1 MFKLHFL
8 ENEALN
14 GQILLKI
21 FYTFSH
27 LESANCQSLIGL
39 TLHTASEFSKSVF
52 SKTNICSYIYTY
64 ILYIQFFFLCRITQT
79 AVAPSILQHP
89 YLSCYKVTV
98 EQLSTSK
105 LNSSNLRTMSRADW
119 LMATFPY
126 SNRNS

>member
-14 GQILLKI
+14 RQMLLQI

-39 TLHTASEFSKSVF
+39 TLRTASEFSKSVF

-64 ILYIQFFFLCRITQT
+64 ILYIRLIFLCRITQ
-79 AVAPSILQHP
+79 ASVAPSILQHP

-98 EQLSTSK
+98 GQLSTSK
-105 LNSSNLRTMSRADW
+105 LDSSNLRTMSRADW

>member
-14 GQILLKI
+14 GQILLQI

-27 LESANCQSLIGL
+27 LESANCQWLIGL
-39 TLHTASEFSKSVF
+39 TLHTASEFSKSVS
-52 SKTNICSYIYTY
+52 SKTNIFSYIYTY
-64 ILYIQFFFLCRITQT
+64 ILYIRFIFLCRITQ
-79 AVAPSILQHP
+79 ASVAPSILQHP

-98 EQLSTSK
+98 GQLSTSK
-105 LNSSNLRTMSRADW
+105 LDSSNLRTMSRADW

>member
-14 GQILLKI
+14 GQILLQI

-27 LESANCQSLIGL
+27 LESANCQSLIDL
-39 TLHTASEFSKSVF
+39 TLHTTSEFSKSVF

-64 ILYIQFFFLCRITQT
+64 ILYIRFIFLCRITQVS
-79 AVAPSILQHP
+79 VAPSILQHP
-89 YLSCYKVTV
+89 YLSSYKVTV
-98 EQLSTSK
+98 GQLSTSK
-105 LNSSNLRTMSRADW
+105 LDSSNLRTMSRADW